1 MILENIKNLNVVGI
15 SNDLIVVKYKT
26 SQNESYLQVFDFNT
40 FASVWKRPF
49 NNDDIPVITNNDVL
63 VFNNKDSHLSYLDL
77 ATSTNLVTQ
86 NMIKK
91 IFRNNV
97 IRHYEESN
105 IEINNLEI
113 ENGPDLNLLKLLP
126 LKTKLMGLV
135 EIEDKQKLVFIGN
148 INN

>member
-1 MILENIKNLNVVGI
+1 M
-15 SNDLIVVKYKT
+15 

-63 VFNNKDSHLSYLDL
+63 FFNNKDSHLSYLDL

-86 NMIKK
+86 NMIE
-91 IFRNNV
+91 FFTNTSLDN
-97 IRHYEESN
+97 EESN